1 MIILALNQWY
11 LSATDE
17 VSLER
22 ETTGESERVVL
33 SISRAFR
40 PFLDSTT
47 NDIRRLAMPRRRRPP
62 QNPYA
67 DQLR

>member
-1 MIILALNQWY
+1 MIKLDLNQWY

-17 VSLER
+17 ENLER
-22 ETTGESERVVL
+22 DTTGESERVAL
-33 SISRAFR
+33 SISRVFR
-40 PFLDSTT
+40 PIRDSTT
-47 NDIRRLAMPRRRRPP
+47 NDIRRLAMPRRTRPP